1 MVRAPPTMAAVSSRS
16 LFMTVPDGLAVV
28 MRAFWMCVA
37 KGARQTAAIVGV
49 MKKPPIPSFDA
60 LVAPKESGGRGM
72 TVNKG
77 TGCVAAVV
85 ARCFHALNVAFT
97 SGVRRMRV
105 PFAEDSAYCRK
116 EK

>member
-1 MVRAPPTMAAVSSRS
+1 MAAASSRS
-16 LFMTVPDGLAVV
+16 LFVTVPEGVAEV

-37 KGARQTAAIVGV
+37 KGARQTAAIVEV

-60 LVAPKESGGRGM
+60 SVAPKESGGRGT

-85 ARCFHALNVAFT
+85 ARCFHAPKVACT
-97 SGVRRMRV
+97 RGVRRIRV
-105 PFAEDSAYCRK
+105 PFAEDRAYCKK